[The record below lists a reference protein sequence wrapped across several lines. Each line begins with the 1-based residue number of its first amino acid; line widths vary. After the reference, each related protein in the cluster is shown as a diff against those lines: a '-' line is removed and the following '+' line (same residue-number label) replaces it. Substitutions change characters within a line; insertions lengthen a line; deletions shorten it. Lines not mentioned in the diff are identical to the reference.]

1 MTLGERIRELRVE
14 RGLSQRQLCGDQIT
28 RNMLSQI
35 ENGSARPSM
44 DTLRYL
50 AEQLQLPL
58 SYFLEEEGTVS
69 VNQGVMAQARQAFLQ
84 GQWETVRSLLLSFQM
99 PDEIFAWEKELLLA
113 KTNLAL
119 AQQAITEGKTPY
131 ALKLLQE
138 LEGVGCPY
146 YGQELEGQ
154 RRLLLAQT
162 GQTDVDLDAPE
173 LSQWLLAKARQAMEK
188 GEPAVARSYLDVYS
202 VENGEDFWLRG
213 QVLFAMG
220 AYSQA
225 AECFHKVEDEKGKAV
240 YEKLEQCYQ
249 AMEDYK
255 MAYTYACKQK

>member
-1 MTLGERIRELRVE
+1 MALGERIRKLRVE
-14 RGLSQRQLCGDQIT
+14 RGLSQRQLCGDKIT

-50 AEQLQLPL
+50 AQQLGLPL

-69 VNQGVMAQARQAFLQ
+69 VNQSLMAEARQAFAQ
-84 GQWETVRSLLLSFQM
+84 RQWETVRSLLQKFQS
-99 PDEIFAWEKELLLA
+99 PDEIFTWEKELLLV

-119 AQQAITEGKTPY
+119 AQQAIEEKRGPY
-131 ALKLLQE
+131 ARQLLREAKDQVSPYCGRE
-138 LEGVGCPY
+138 LE
-146 YGQELEGQ
+146 LQ
-154 RRLLLAQT
+154 RQLLLAKA
-162 GQTDVDLDAPE
+162 GEAEEAMEFPE
-173 LSQWLLAKARQAMEK
+173 LSQMLRIKAAQALEK
-188 GEPAVARSYLDVYS
+188 GEFVRAQAYL
-202 VENGEDFWLRG
+202 EAEDTPDGAWYWLRG
-213 QVLFAMG
+213 QVFFAAG
-220 AYSQA
+220 EYQQA
-225 AECFHKVEDEKGKAV
+225 AQCFHKVEEEMGRPA